1 MRALSRKIH
10 MSLGANATVVRPF
23 EAPGQFLANLDLD
36 SAADLITAAADVV
49 LIVDEDGV
57 IRDMALSGDDLEGS
71 LLLDWRGKPWA
82 QTVTVESQPKI
93 EALLRDHGG
102 LTADGVRWRHVNHT
116 LSDGAELPL
125 SYSVVPVRRQG
136 EVGRPAFCAAF
147 GRDMRP
153 QAAVQQRLVRAQQ
166 TMERDYW
173 RLRQIE
179 TRYRLLFQTASQPV
193 IILQG
198 SVDKIEEANPAAHDL
213 FGDTAKQSGWTLA
226 DSLDAPSMQALRDML
241 ERLRSSG
248 RSEPCKVRTTVNAE
262 ELELTASQ
270 FRQENKQFYLLR
282 FVRAADMAQTSVS
295 QAKQQLLQV
304 MESAPDA
311 LVVTDLEGRILS
323 ANRAFL
329 DLGQLG
335 SEDQARS
342 ELLDKW
348 LGRTGVDFRVL
359 LSNLRQHGSVR
370 LFATQMRGEYGSTA
384 EVEISAVAVTNPQP
398 CLGFTIRDMGR
409 RLNESTR
416 GDKELPRS
424 ASQMTELVGRLPLK
438 DIVRETTDLI
448 EQLCIEAALE
458 LTGDNRAS
466 AAEMLGL
473 SRQSLY
479 IKLRRFGI
487 LESTG
492 EDVH

>member
-1 MRALSRKIH
+1 MTLDVTGLAACRSRSTAAPSLAPESTIRRAGRLFCTPFASTRTRARTAP
-10 MSLGANATVVRPF
+10 SLGAL
-23 EAPGQFLANLDLD
+23 EAP
-36 SAADLITAAADVV
+36 
-49 LIVDEDGV
+49 
-57 IRDMALSGDDLEGS
+57 LE
-71 LLLDWRGKPWA
+71 
-82 QTVTVESQPKI
+82 V
-93 EALLRDHGG
+93 
-102 LTADGVRWRHVNHT
+102 DGVRIATYAWGDPSAQPYVLFAHGWSSHGTRIAPWVAPLRAAGYAVVAFDQAAHGK
-116 LSDGAELPL
+116 SDGRQTTLPDFACHL
-125 SYSVVPVRRQG
+125 LA
-136 EVGRPAFCAAF
+136 VGRDL
-147 GRDMRP
+147 RS
-153 QAAVQQRLVRAQQ
+153 QAALQQRLVTAQLS
-166 TMERDYW
+166 MERDYW
-173 RLRQIE
+173 RLRQVE
-179 TRYRLLFQTASQPV
+179 TRYRLLFQMATEPV
-193 IILQG
+193 LILEG
-198 SVDKIEEANPAAHDL
+198 AIDKLEEANPAAYEL
-213 FGDTAKQSGWTLA
+213 FGESMRSPHWSLA
-226 DSLDAPSMQALRDML
+226 DGLDGPSHQTLRDML
-241 ERLRSSG
+241 ERLRASG
-248 RSEPCKVRTTVNAE
+248 RADPCTVRLRDGQEDLQVA
-262 ELELTASQ
+262 ASQ
-270 FRQENKQFYLLR
+270 FRQENTQHFLLR
-282 FVRAADMAQTSVS
+282 FGRTSEAPAGNGS
-295 QAKQQLLQV
+295 GSRQQLLQII
-304 MESAPDA
+304 EAAPDA
-311 LVVTDLEGRILS
+311 LVVTDIDGRILS

-384 EVEISAVAVTNPQP
+384 EVEISAVAVSNPQP

-409 RLNESTR
+409 RLNETTR
-416 GDKELPRS
+416 GAKELPRS

-487 LESTG
+487 IEGTSD
-492 EDVH
+492 DVH